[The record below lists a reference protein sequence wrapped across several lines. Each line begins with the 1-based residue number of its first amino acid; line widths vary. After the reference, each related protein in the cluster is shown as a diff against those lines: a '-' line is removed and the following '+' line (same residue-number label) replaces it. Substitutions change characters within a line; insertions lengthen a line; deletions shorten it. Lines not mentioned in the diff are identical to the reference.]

1 MSEASLLDFEW
12 RLPAGVHAAFT
23 TRLGG
28 VSSAPW
34 DSFNVATHVGDAAE
48 DVAANRARL
57 ATLLALPSDPVWLN
71 QVHGT
76 VVADLDSH
84 PQGVITAD
92 AAVARTDGRVC
103 VVMVADCLPVL
114 FASRDGRR
122 IAAAHAGWRG
132 LAAGVLEQTVAA
144 MGVRGDVLTAWLGP
158 AISKEHFE
166 VGEEVRAAFVDA
178 DRGAADAFVRNARG
192 KWQADLAGLARRRLA
207 ALGVTDVS
215 GGQWCTFADRER
227 FYSHRPRREGRPHG
241 RADLARL
248 TCVLGSPRFDQPPLD
263 HPRHHGFG
271 CAVRARGRHFPGAAR
286 ARA

>member
-12 RLPAGVHAAFT
+12 RLPSGVRAAFT

-34 DSFNVATHVGDAAE
+34 DSFNVATHVGDAAK
-48 DVAANRARL
+48 DVTANRAQL
-57 ATLLALPSDPVWLN
+57 ATQLGLPSEPGWLN

-76 VVADLDSH
+76 AVADLDSH
-84 PQGVITAD
+84 PSGVITAD

-114 FASRDGRR
+114 FASQDGRR

-178 DRGAADAFVRNARG
+178 DRGAADAFVRNAGGR
-192 KWQADLAGLARRRLA
+192 WQADLVGLARRRLA
-207 ALGVTDVS
+207 ALGVTNVS

-227 FYSHRPRREGRPHG
+227 FYSHRRDGHLHEGKGG
-241 RADLARL
+241 RM
-248 TCVLGSPRFDQPPLD
+248 
-263 HPRHHGFG
+263 
-271 CAVRARGRHFPGAAR
+271 AALIWR
-286 ARA
+286 N

>member
-1 MSEASLLDFEW
+1 MSLLEFDW

-34 DSFNVATHVGDAAE
+34 DSFNVATHVGDVAK

-57 ATLLALPSDPVWLN
+57 GTLLALPSDPAWLS

-76 VVADLDSH
+76 VVADLDAY

-132 LAAGVLEQTVAA
+132 LAAGVIEQTVAA

-166 VGEEVRAAFVDA
+166 VGDDVRAAFVDA
-178 DRGAADAFVRNARG
+178 DSGAADAFVRNANGR
-192 KWQADLAGLARRRLA
+192 WQADLVGLARRRLA
-207 ALGVTDVS
+207 ALDITDVS

-227 FYSHRPRREGRPHG
+227 FYSHRRDGKGGRM
-241 RADLARL
+241 
-248 TCVLGSPRFDQPPLD
+248 
-263 HPRHHGFG
+263 
-271 CAVRARGRHFPGAAR
+271 AALIWR
-286 ARA
+286 N